1 MKRYQKLMVTKFVTN
16 NFLYGNLTLVC
27 SAFGGEHW
35 YLRVRKIKE
44 NTLKS
49 KIDINKSLKLTPQE
63 VDINSPRLKTAAL
76 EVLAEIKSQHY
87 KECDEIFYDEDMR
100 FLNRQMSLGRISED
114 KFKNLMMHNGY
125 EVLKP
130 VEDIWGYDFIVKI
143 GKIYE
148 TVQCK
153 CTARL
158 QKHFSIQ
165 NKKGIPYKSLVSH
178 MAFIHLPSSEVYYV
192 PTQILPDTTKVRL
205 DDSYL
210 KYKVGLSI
218 DVE

>member
-1 MKRYQKLMVTKFVTN
+1 MKRNQKVVVFKYVEN
-16 NFLYGNLTLVC
+16 NFLYGNLILVC

-35 YLRVRKIKE
+35 YLKVRKIKE
-44 NTLKS
+44 NALTS
-49 KIDINKSLKLTPQE
+49 KIDINKSLKLTAQE
-63 VDINSPRLKTAAL
+63 VDINSPRLKNAAL

-87 KECDEIFYDEDMR
+87 KQCDEIFYDEDMR

-130 VEDIWGYDFIVKI
+130 VEDIWGYDFIVKR
-143 GKIYE
+143 GTVYE

-153 CTARL
+153 CTAGL

-165 NKKGIPYKSLVSH
+165 NKKGMPYKSLVSH

-205 DDSYL
+205 DDNYL